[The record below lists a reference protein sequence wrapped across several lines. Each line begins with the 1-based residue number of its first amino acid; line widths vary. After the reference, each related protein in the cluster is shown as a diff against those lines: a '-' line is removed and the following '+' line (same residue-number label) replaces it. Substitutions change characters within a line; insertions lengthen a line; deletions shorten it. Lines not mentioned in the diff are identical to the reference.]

1 MILDRKPS
9 QEYPVNTGVPRASIL
24 GPLSFVLNIND
35 LPDDNIYNNASYA
48 DDITRSVIKHIFCG
62 NDQRL
67 TSELESNLLDTVD

>member
-9 QEYPVNTGVPRASIL
+9 QEYPVNAGVPRASIL

-48 DDITRSVIKHIFCG
+48 DDITQSVIKHIFCG